1 MRPTVL
7 CRLGAIYCFGKIAAM
22 KTCSTI
28 WSVLGIALGFA
39 VPNTQARAQAPAC
52 VVVEVMAEWQEAS
65 TQKLLPAVDKRG
77 KEKAPKHLAQ
87 QATTDPLIG
96 SPPALGFGD
105 RQHGST
111 EKDEAGAHSSIR
123 EKAFASGQSLADYC
137 NFKVDTE
144 RKR

>member
-1 MRPTVL
+1 
-7 CRLGAIYCFGKIAAM
+7 M

-39 VPNTQARAQAPAC
+39 VPNTQARAQAGLRGC
-52 VVVEVMAEWQEAS
+52 GSHGGQEAS
-65 TQKLLPAVDKRG
+65 PQKLLPAVDKRG
-77 KEKAPKHLAQ
+77 NEKGPKHLAQ

-96 SPPALGFGD
+96 SPPALGFDD
-105 RQHGST
+105 RQHGSM

-137 NFKVDTE
+137 NFKVETE